1 MAMKLKNLPQ
11 SQPNQSNQSNQPNH
25 RLSSRLEIRLS
36 DSDYNQIK
44 ARAEQVNLSMS
55 DFMRRAALKR
65 AMPRPVA
72 AFDLKAYQV
81 LCKIDSQLR
90 IAGNNLNQM
99 AKTCNSAVALGEPVV
114 VNTGLLESV
123 QQLIRENK
131 TTIKAMVAAMAKS
144 NLPKHDDRQ
153 TN

>member
-1 MAMKLKNLPQ
+1 MKLKNFPQ
-11 SQPNQSNQSNQPNH
+11 QQQNQ

-55 DFMRRAALKR
+55 DFMRRAALR
-65 AMPRPVA
+65 RTMPRPLA

-81 LCKIDSQLR
+81 LCKIDAQLR
-90 IAGNNLNQM
+90 IAGNNLNQITK
-99 AKTCNSAVALGEPVV
+99 ACNSAVALGEPVV

-123 QQLIRENK
+123 QQLIRENGK
-131 TTIKAMVAAMAKS
+131 AIKAMVANLAKS
-144 NLPKHDDRQ
+144 TVR
-153 TN
+153 